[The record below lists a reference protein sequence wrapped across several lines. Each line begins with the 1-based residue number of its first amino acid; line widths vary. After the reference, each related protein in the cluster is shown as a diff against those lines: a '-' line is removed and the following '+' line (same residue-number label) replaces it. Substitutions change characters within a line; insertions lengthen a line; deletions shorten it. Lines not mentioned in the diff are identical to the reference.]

1 MKKAIMIFIIGGL
14 LGAGG
19 GFVLGIF
26 FYPFIFLNDIVA
38 NDTIENRELKKIV
51 ADDSFIHANPNDPV
65 HWGKGPVTI
74 FKDVVH
80 LGQTF
85 EVGPGPNYKVYLV
98 EAGTIKESDD
108 VKKSKFVDLGLLR
121 AFKGGQN
128 YKVPAGI
135 DLSKY
140 KSVVIWCEIFG
151 VLISPVKL
159 DFRGS

>member
-1 MKKAIMIFIIGGL
+1 M
-14 LGAGG
+14 
-19 GFVLGIF
+19 
-26 FYPFIFLNDIVA
+26 
-38 NDTIENRELKKIV
+38 
-51 ADDSFIHANPNDPV
+51 
-65 HWGKGPVTI
+65 TI
-74 FKDVVH
+74 FKDVVR

-151 VLISPVKL
+151 VLISPAKL

>member
-1 MKKAIMIFIIGGL
+1 
-14 LGAGG
+14 
-19 GFVLGIF
+19 
-26 FYPFIFLNDIVA
+26 
-38 NDTIENRELKKIV
+38 
-51 ADDSFIHANPNDPV
+51 
-65 HWGKGPVTI
+65 
-74 FKDVVH
+74 
-80 LGQTF
+80 
-85 EVGPGPNYKVYLV
+85 
-98 EAGTIKESDD
+98 
-108 VKKSKFVDLGLLR
+108 VDLGLLR